1 MAKSYQRGRPY
12 NGSVIGVCE
21 ALAVV
26 RRACAALGTERVPL
40 SEALGR
46 VAAGDVASD
55 VDWPPFDTSAMDGY
69 AVRVAEA
76 VSGALRERAGLVA
89 AGDPPPPALA

>member
-1 MAKSYQRGRPY
+1 MIRVA
-12 NGSVIGVCE
+12 E
-21 ALAVV
+21 ALEIV
-26 RRACAALGTERVPL
+26 RRACAPGPIERVPL

-76 VSGALRERAGLVA
+76 VREPLRERAGLVA
-89 AGDPPPPALA
+89 AGDPPPPALASGEAVRVM